1 MQTAQQQPRE
11 FFNLHTSGIGYLN
24 RIRWVETQGRGRKAE
39 PFLACSISALRGS
52 SDAADY
58 TYFDLRV
65 SGEEAIGLID
75 SLHDEVNARRKV
87 LVSFKIGDIYPHL
100 YERDVRD
107 QQSGRPTGRKEMA
120 TLIKGRLILI
130 NSISVDGEK
139 VYSRPS
145 EESAGH
151 EGEQSQGGDHPM
163 DGDAPDS
170 TQFERSARE
179 EMDQEAPPPRRSV
192 APQPRTTV
200 TPMPQRR
207 AAAPQPR
214 AEAPAPQ
221 RRQPLRSIASGR
233 QPRAEH
239 REPAEA

>member
-24 RIRWVETQGRGRKAE
+24 RVRWVETQGRGRKAE

-52 SDAADY
+52 SDAPDY

-65 SGEEAIGLID
+65 SGEEAIALID
-75 SLHDEVNARRKV
+75 GLRDEVNDRRKV

-100 YERDVRD
+100 YDRDVRD
-107 QQSGRPTGRKEMA
+107 QKTGRSTGQKEMA

-145 EESAGH
+145 DESVGH
-151 EGEQSQGGDHPM
+151 EGEQSQGDDHPM
-163 DGDAPDS
+163 DDDAPDS
-170 TQFERSARE
+170 IHFERSARE
-179 EMDQEAPPPRRSV
+179 EMDHEARPPRRPD
-192 APQPRTTV
+192 APHPRTTV

-221 RRQPLRSIASGR
+221 RRPPLRSIASGR
-233 QPRAEH
+233 QLRAEH

>member
-24 RIRWVETQGRGRKAE
+24 RIRWVETKGRGRKAE
-39 PFLACSISALRGS
+39 SFLACSISALRGS

-75 SLHDEVNARRKV
+75 GLQQEVRDRCKV

-107 QQSGRPTGRKEMA
+107 QQSGRPTGQKEVA

-145 EESAGH
+145 DQDAGH
-151 EGEQSQGGDHPM
+151 DGEQSQGDDHPM
-163 DGDAPDS
+163 DDDAPDS

-179 EMDQEAPPPRRSV
+179 EMQEEAPPPRRPV

>member
-1 MQTAQQQPRE
+1 MTPSQAPCRALVFRNPDGDTAAPSEPYGPVECVCAPRPFFWNFGATPCKLHNSNPVS

-24 RIRWVETQGRGRKAE
+24 RIRWVETKGRGRKAE
-39 PFLACSISALRGS
+39 SFLACSISALRGS

-75 SLHDEVNARRKV
+75 GLQQEVHDRCKV

-107 QQSGRPTGRKEMA
+107 QQSGRPTGHKEMA

-145 EESAGH
+145 DEKLG
-151 EGEQSQGGDHPM
+151 P
-163 DGDAPDS
+163 
-170 TQFERSARE
+170 
-179 EMDQEAPPPRRSV
+179 
-192 APQPRTTV
+192 
-200 TPMPQRR
+200 
-207 AAAPQPR
+207 
-214 AEAPAPQ
+214 
-221 RRQPLRSIASGR
+221 
-233 QPRAEH
+233 
-239 REPAEA
+239 